1 MLYFKLPYQEKIFT
15 VVENSNNSAVSFF
28 DFEGLEKV
36 NFNGEIVEICVENLM
51 KENISVEDLS
61 LFNDEN
67 DIINKEN
74 YLKTIENIIKFINE
88 FQLEKLVFSRRKAIN
103 FKEINLINSFRN
115 LNKNYPNALS
125 YLFLKDNICWIGAFS
140 EVLGKYHK
148 QSETFETM
156 SVAGTLPLEKT
167 WTNKEISEQIT
178 VTNYIENILKKYNTE
193 VAISETKDH
202 ISGNIKHLKTEFSI
216 KVKSDKVENLI
227 KELHPTPA
235 VCGIP
240 KDICREAISTFENS
254 ERELYAGYI
263 KVETED
269 ILYYFVNLRCAKI
282 YKNTALLY
290 LGGGINKESSPEN
303 EWQETELKA
312 EAIAKNLDHN

>member
-36 NFNGEIVEICVENLM
+36 NFNGEIFEISAENLM

-216 KVKSDKVENLI
+216 KVKPDKVENLI
-227 KELHPTPA
+227 IELHPTPA

-240 KDICREAISTFENS
+240 KDICQKAISTFENS

>member
-36 NFNGEIVEICVENLM
+36 NFNGEIFEISAENLM

-216 KVKSDKVENLI
+216 KVKPDKVENLI
-227 KELHPTPA
+227 IELHPTPA